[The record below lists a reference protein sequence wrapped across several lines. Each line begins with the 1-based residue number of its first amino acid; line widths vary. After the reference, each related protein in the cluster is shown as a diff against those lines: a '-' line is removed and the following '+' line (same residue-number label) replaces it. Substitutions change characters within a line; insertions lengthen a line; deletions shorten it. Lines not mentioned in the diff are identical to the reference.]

1 MLQIIKNMGFA
12 KKLGRAL
19 FAALLLVSL
28 GVMTD
33 SAQAKPLDLTLQ
45 PSPDMFSD
53 IIEVNYDSTNQ
64 TFTASGFAQ
73 HIKGTDALTSIVNG
87 RFEIS
92 ATISNSGDVVSGTLT
107 ITGEIPSL
115 GIGQG
120 NLLVGNL
127 SALGYGDAGGAVEFK
142 FDTNDG
148 ALFFQYGPAIKVIL
162 GQSGFNGSFAQNFSN
177 GSIGVAGIGW

>member
-1 MLQIIKNMGFA
+1 MLQIRKTTGFA
-12 KKLGRAL
+12 RKFSRAL
-19 FAALLLVSL
+19 FVAALFLSL
-28 GVMTD
+28 GMMTV

-73 HIKGTDALTSIVNG
+73 HIKGIDTLTPVVNG

-92 ATISNSGDVVSGTLT
+92 AIISNSGDLVSGSLT
-107 ITGEIPSL
+107 ITGELPSL

-127 SALGYGDAGGAVEFK
+127 SALGYGDAGGAVEFQ
-142 FDTNDG
+142 FDTSEG

-162 GQSGFNGSFAQNFSN
+162 GQSGFNGSFAQNFNN